1 MPRERRVYL
10 LDPQKLSPETIA
22 VAFAKTSRS
31 PQTFEEI
38 ANELTDEKS
47 ADFHERW
54 VVGYGHASVAEH
66 AVLHIA
72 VENISRLA
80 VESLESNRLA
90 SYTEKSTRYQKWSQ
104 EDFLVPPELQ
114 RHPLLPKYLQTIQ
127 LLFTTYQRS
136 LLAVRDLIA
145 QRNHKLPS
153 ESDQAWETRL
163 RTLYVDICRFLLPAC
178 SLANVGVTIN
188 ARVLEHAICKMLS
201 HPLRE
206 VQTVGAEIKST
217 SRKVVPTLVKYADK
231 IPYLVDS
238 CADTIIEDEN
248 ASTKPDS
255 EIDWCNLV
263 RYDKEA
269 ENFILAAASFR
280 NGQQSFAKAL
290 EAIKTVSI
298 DEKQRMA
305 KKILGSMDEHDQPI
319 REMEFANFTFDLTLD
334 QGAYY
339 ELKRHRM
346 MTQSPQPFTPRLGY
360 ATPRAMVDA
369 GMEDEYRNAME
380 QAAFVYEELEKV
392 LPHIGSYIL
401 PNGYN
406 RRVLVEFNLRT
417 AFHLLR
423 LRTEPSAHFSMRRV
437 AQRMAEEIRR
447 VTPILGP
454 YLKVNGEED
463 WHGIQE
469 VFFHSVR

>member
-10 LDPQKLSPETIA
+10 LDPQKFSPETIA

-38 ANELTDEKS
+38 AHELTDEKTV
-47 ADFHERW
+47 DFHERW

-90 SYTEKSTRYQKWSQ
+90 SYTEKSTRYQKWSE
-104 EDFLVPPELQ
+104 EDFFIPPELQ
-114 RHPLLPKYLQTIQ
+114 NHPLLSKYLQTIQ
-127 LLFTTYQRS
+127 LLFSTYQSS
-136 LLAVRDLIA
+136 LLAVR
-145 QRNHKLPS
+145 KLVVNQNPKLTG
-153 ESDQAWETRL
+153 ESDQAWEVRL
-163 RTLYVDICRFLLPAC
+163 RPKYVDICRFLLPAC

-188 ARVLEHAICKMLS
+188 ARALEHAICKMLS
-201 HPLRE
+201 HPLKE
-206 VQTVGAEIKST
+206 VQTVGEEIKST

-231 IPYLVDS
+231 VPYLVDS
-238 CADTIIEDEN
+238 CADAVFGDGETWSKSDLG
-248 ASTKPDS
+248 A
-255 EIDWCNLV
+255 DWCNLV
-263 RYDKEA
+263 RFDKDA
-269 ENFILAAASFR
+269 ENFILAATLYR
-280 NGQQSFAKAL
+280 NGQRSFAQ
-290 EAIKTVSI
+290 EMKTI
-298 DEKQRMA
+298 TKCPANKKQKIAR
-305 KKILGSMDEHDQPI
+305 KILGSMDEHDQPI
-319 REMEFANFTFDLTLD
+319 RELEYANFTFDLILD

-346 MTQSPQPFTPRLGY
+346 MTQSPQPFTPWLGY

-369 GMEDEYRNAME
+369 GMGDEYRKAMD
-380 QAAFVYEELEKV
+380 QAAIVYEEMEKE

-417 AFHLLR
+417 AFHFLR

-437 AQRMAEEIRR
+437 AQRMAEDIRR
-447 VTPILGP
+447 VTPVLGA

-463 WHGIQE
+463 WYGIQE